1 MSDTFL
7 FDPIPD
13 EINFFHNIS
22 SVKSGLESL
31 PYHRHDAY
39 EIYLFLSGHTNM
51 YLEHTCYQ
59 LTRGD
64 LIIISPE
71 ELHRTVCLDSSTY
84 ERIGINIKK
93 TTLERLST
101 KRSRLLNCFENHPIG
116 ENNLIH
122 LNPDQLDEYITLCT
136 NLKQALNSNYY
147 GQDILSD
154 AYLAQLLVF
163 INTLYHTTINS
174 YNNIMPELVSNTMFY
189 IRNHLTEDITLKDLS
204 SEFSYNGTY
213 ISYLFKQHTGLTLRA
228 YILDQRLTL
237 AKRILSEGKSVTD
250 ACEASGFRDYSNF
263 IRTFTKEIGMSPGRY
278 RHAKSTIT

>member
-1 MSDTFL
+1 
-7 FDPIPD
+7 
-13 EINFFHNIS
+13 
-22 SVKSGLESL
+22 
-31 PYHRHDAY
+31 
-39 EIYLFLSGHTNM
+39 
-51 YLEHTCYQ
+51 
-59 LTRGD
+59 
-64 LIIISPE
+64 
-71 ELHRTVCLDSSTY
+71 LDSSTY